1 MSLLDAVNDVDSRQ
15 FDPAEVTAK
24 DEAVCLPAALETLH
38 TPEADGEGAASQTS
52 PSSIPALARY
62 INDLGLDQGI
72 NLMTE
77 MRRFEREIIERALEL
92 TEGNQK
98 HAAKLL
104 GLQSSTLNAKVKKYG
119 LKSTRRK
126 TARP

>member
-1 MSLLDAVNDVDSRQ
+1 MSLLDALNDIDSRQ

-24 DEAVCLPAALETLH
+24 DEAACLPAALEALH
-38 TPEADGEGAASQTS
+38 TSEADGEAVASQTS
-52 PSSIPALARY
+52 PSSMPALARY
-62 INDLGLDQGI
+62 INDLGLNQGI

-77 MRRFEREIIERALEL
+77 TRRFEREIIERALEL

-119 LKSTRRK
+119 LKATRRK
-126 TARP
+126 AARP